1 MRFTYFIVKMKEI
14 NAYYEDTY
22 FSFSTDTVLF
32 PDEGFDVTIEINSLE
47 MDGGWCFS

>member
-1 MRFTYFIVKMKEI
+1 MLTTKTPTSLSV
-14 NAYYEDTY
+14 
-22 FSFSTDTVLF
+22 SDTVLF